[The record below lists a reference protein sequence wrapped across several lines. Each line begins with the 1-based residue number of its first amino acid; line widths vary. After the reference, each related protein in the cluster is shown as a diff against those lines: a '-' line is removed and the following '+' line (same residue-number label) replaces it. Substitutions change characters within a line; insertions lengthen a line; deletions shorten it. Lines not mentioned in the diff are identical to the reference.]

1 LKTLSAYDNGL
12 KRIESIY
19 HEHKGRYGY
28 RRIHLALINEGI
40 KLNHKTV
47 QRLMGQL
54 NLKSIVRPK
63 NIVLIV
69 ERQVKQQLI
78 ILKEILNHR
87 DRMKN
92 G

>member
-1 LKTLSAYDNGL
+1 MPSAYENEL

-28 RRIHLALINEGI
+28 HRIHLALINEGI

-47 QRLMGQL
+47 QRF
-54 NLKSIVRPK
+54 
-63 NIVLIV
+63 
-69 ERQVKQQLI
+69 